1 MELARSFIRV
11 ILAAS
16 VCLVLLAAEPAISGD
31 DDKESAYMI
40 YIDPETGKYTTQ
52 DPHATAT
59 HGPLEV
65 SPNVGNEDDSGWRLF
80 MAAASI
86 LVMSFAVISIMRRR
100 QTAARLR

>member
-40 YIDPETGKYTTQ
+40 YIDPETGKYTVNKVFWKTEFMSRAY
-52 DPHATAT
+52 PS
-59 HGPLEV
+59 PL
-65 SPNVGNEDDSGWRLF
+65 
-80 MAAASI
+80 AS
-86 LVMSFAVISIMRRR
+86 LTTCGS
-100 QTAARLR
+100 

>member
-1 MELARSFIRV
+1 MFIRV
-11 ILAAS
+11 ILAAF

-59 HGPLEV
+59 ADPVAVL
-65 SPNVGNEDDSGWRLF
+65 PNVRHENDASWRLV

-86 LVMSFAVISIMRRR
+86 LVISFAVISIMRRR